1 MPELANVALALFAKA
16 PRPGT
21 VKTRLAPALGSA
33 GAAEFH
39 RLCVFDMWQR
49 LGTVSGSRNFLYCDR
64 PCEEFER
71 LSGQDRF
78 RLQRGADL
86 GERMCACLKDMLAEG
101 FGSAL
106 IVGSDAPALPLAQIG
121 EALDALKVV
130 DIGLGPSDDGGFTL
144 IAARRTHPEMFAGV
158 LWSRSDTRAA
168 TARAIRQTGLTI
180 AETSTWAYDVDCPA
194 DLRRLARDPCI
205 STRMKAWLDHNAAD
219 RSQKFVEPGLA

>member
-1 MPELANVALALFAKA
+1 MPEFANAALALFAKA

-21 VKTRLAPALGSA
+21 VKTRLAPALGAA

-39 RLCVFDMWQR
+39 RLCVLDMWQR
-49 LGTVSGSRNFLYCDR
+49 LGTVSGSPIFLYCDR
-64 PCEEFER
+64 PCEEFEK
-71 LSGQDRF
+71 LSGQDGF

-86 GERMCACLKDMLAEG
+86 GGRMRSCLDDLLAEG

-194 DLRRLARDPCI
+194 DLRRLERDPCV
-205 STRMKAWLDHNAAD
+205 STRMKAWLGHNAAD
-219 RSQKFVEPGLA
+219 RS